1 MGTRGLITFRVN
13 GENKAAYQ
21 QWDAYPAGMGTDV
34 LSFLRGKDLDILR
47 QAAADLKVVSNE
59 TPPTPEQIEA
69 LKGYAN
75 RNVDDKRL
83 DNWYVLLRE
92 TQGNPEAILAC
103 GYVEDSFAFG
113 HDALFCEWAVV
124 VDLDEGNFDVYS
136 GFNNGPS
143 VGLWSDQPEQ
153 KASSSGYTSVTRI
166 ASFPLADLP
175 SDKDF
180 LAKVDPDEVE
190 E

>member
-13 GENKAAYQ
+13 GENKACYQ
-21 QWDAYPAGMGTDV
+21 QWDAYPSGMGTDV
-34 LSFLRGKDLDILR
+34 LSFLRGKDLEILK
-47 QAAADLKVVSNE
+47 QAVVDLKVVSNE
-59 TPPTPEQIEA
+59 VPPTAEQIEA

-75 RNVDDKRL
+75 KNVSTQSLDD
-83 DNWYVLLRE
+83 WYCLLRE
-92 TQGNPEAILAC
+92 THGNPEAILAC

-124 VDLDEGNFDVYS
+124 VDMDEMTYDVYS

-143 VGLWSDQPEQ
+143 VGLWSDRPADLREN
-153 KASSSGYTSVTRI
+153 GYTSVTRI

-175 SDKDF
+175 TDKDF
-180 LAKVDPDEVE
+180 LATLDPADGE
-190 E
+190 

>member
-13 GENKAAYQ
+13 GENKACYQ
-21 QWDAYPAGMGTDV
+21 QFDAYPDGMGTDV
-34 LSFLRGKDLDILR
+34 LSFLRGKDLAILK
-47 QAAADLKVVSNE
+47 QAVVDLKVVSDA

-75 RNVDDKRL
+75 KNVDNGSL

-103 GYVEDSFAFG
+103 GYVEDSFSFG

-124 VDLDEGNFDVYS
+124 VDMDELTYDVYS

-143 VGLWSDQPEQ
+143 VGLWSDQPPPS
-153 KASSSGYTSVTRI
+153 ANNSGYTSVTRI

-180 LAKVDPDEVE
+180 LAKVDPENGE
-190 E
+190 

>member
-13 GENKAAYQ
+13 GENKAAYNQ
-21 QWDAYPAGMGTDV
+21 FDSYPAGMGIDV
-34 LSFLRGKDLDILR
+34 LSFLRGKDLDILKL
-47 QAAADLKVVSNE
+47 AAANLKVVDGN

-69 LKGYAN
+69 LKGYSN
-75 RNVDDKRL
+75 KNVDNGSL

-113 HDALFCEWAVV
+113 HDSLFCEWAVV
-124 VDLDEGNFDVYS
+124 VDLDALTYDVYS
-136 GFNNGPS
+136 GFNSGPS
-143 VGLWSDQPEQ
+143 IGLWSERPADLRDN
-153 KASSSGYTSVTRI
+153 GYASVTRV

-175 SDKDF
+175 SDKEF
-180 LAKVDPDEVE
+180 LAKADPE
-190 E
+190 ESE